1 MNAHKNSL
9 AGARVRVAAAVGGLA
24 CIGALAT
31 GAVLQQSQMS
41 VADGGEMQLGT
52 TQTSST
58 PLKAPAVPKAEPAI
72 KGPAPLPVEEQ
83 GLPG

>member
-1 MNAHKNSL
+1 MNAHKISL
-9 AGARVRVAAAVGGLA
+9 GGARVRVAAAVGGLA

-31 GAVLQQSQMS
+31 GAVLQQSQLS
-41 VADGGEMQLGT
+41 VADGGDMQLGT

-58 PLKAPAVPKAEPAI
+58 PLKAPAIPKAEPAI
-72 KGPAPLPVEEQ
+72 KGPAPLPTEEQ